1 MSTDAQSWT
10 IEVEPEYERAVAR
23 ELTAYQ
29 QEILDAAVRGV
40 LAVDG
45 TAVCRSQ
52 WGKALGHGLYEF
64 RVQKKSKKQLM
75 QRVDPAYE
83 PEPGDEQQV
92 TLRAFFIAQGRRLIL
107 LLTAY
112 DKGGDPSKKR
122 QQSMIKTARVIADR
136 ATRGR

>member
-1 MSTDAQSWT
+1 MAFPATPRHRVVTRRGINRLRHGTILSTQRRTTRNVGRFRLKSPGNCPLKMGSRVRKVPTMSTDSPGWT

-64 RVQKKSKKQLM
+64 RV
-75 QRVDPAYE
+75 
-83 PEPGDEQQV
+83 
-92 TLRAFFIAQGRRLIL
+92 
-107 LLTAY
+107 
-112 DKGGDPSKKR
+112 
-122 QQSMIKTARVIADR
+122 
-136 ATRGR
+136 